1 VTVQAWFSTNDVVA
15 DPGSPVTLALTVQN
29 LGEHTETFN
38 LVPAGLTAGWTTV
51 ETGSLTLFA
60 GSQAIVHVTVLPP
73 ALPTTTAGPT
83 VASVRVMPQQ
93 HPEDA
98 FVVETTLDVRPFD
111 DRRVVMLH
119 PIKRARKRADYE
131 LMVENHGNELASCRL
146 RLIDRT
152 DRVDGDFDPPAVGIP
167 PGGANLVRLK
177 LRARGWRFRR
187 ANRTLDF
194 DVEAEQPGHQPA
206 AASAALIQ
214 PPTIPGSA
222 IRKLIGVGAAVGA
235 LAAGWF
241 ALIRP
246 ELRDL
251 AEEAADERVAEI
263 APAASV
269 PPVDQPASTATGDS
283 VPTVPP
289 PSGPATG
296 DPFTERLVVQAALN
310 ETQTDTFEVPAGF
323 TFDVTDVVLQN
334 QANDSGEATLF
345 RNSEVVYSWT
355 LDNYDSF
362 GNIAESTISP
372 IRFVA
377 GDIVAFQLRCDT
389 YGSPAATACN
399 HAVLLVGRLAPAPG

>member
-15 DPGSPVTLALTVQN
+15 EPGSTVTLALTVQN

-60 GSQAIVHVTVLPP
+60 GSQTIVHVTVAPP
-73 ALPTTTAGPT
+73 ALPTTSAGPT

-93 HPEDA
+93 HPDDA

-177 LRARGWRFRR
+177 LRSRGWRFRR
-187 ANRTLDF
+187 TSRTLDF
-194 DVEAEQPGHQPA
+194 EVEAEQPGHTPA

-222 IRKLIGVGAAVGA
+222 IRKLIALAAIVGA
-235 LAAGWF
+235 LVGAWF
-241 ALIRP
+241 ALIKP
-246 ELRDL
+246 QLRDL
-251 AEEAADERVAEI
+251 AEEAADDRVAELAPTITAAPSDATVSI
-263 APAASV
+263 AP
-269 PPVDQPASTATGDS
+269 GDS
-283 VPTVPP
+283 TPVQQPTTA
-289 PSGPATG
+289 GPVG
-296 DPFTERLVVQAALN
+296 DPLTERLVVQAALN
-310 ETQTDTFEVPAGF
+310 ETQTDTYEVPAGF

-362 GNIAESTISP
+362 GNIFESTISP

-377 GDIVAFQLRCDT
+377 GDIVAFQLRCDNF
-389 YGSPAATACN
+389 GSPTATACGN
-399 HAVLLVGRLAPAPG
+399 SVLLVGRLVPAV